1 MGRCTCADPI
11 LDTSEVTFGATMGR
25 SLRQSVMS
33 NAGRRTQLLTR
44 GSWPFLGLLV
54 VLAFLGHDALMAAPS
69 PALAAERPSLARTLE
84 APETHA
90 WNPLAH
96 GCEIGR
102 AAALKTQDVT
112 LRQSTTTVVI
122 GHPVLLR
129 PAGLPSYAA
138 PTQARSPTAQRAV
151 LQVFR
156 I

>member
-1 MGRCTCADPI
+1 
-11 LDTSEVTFGATMGR
+11 
-25 SLRQSVMS
+25 MS
-33 NAGRRTQLLTR
+33 NLGRRTRPMMR

-84 APETHA
+84 APEAHA
-90 WNPLAH
+90 WNPLSH
-96 GCEIGR
+96 GCDIGQ
-102 AAALKTQDVT
+102 AAALKTPDVP
-112 LRQSTTTVVI
+112 LRQSTTAVVI
-122 GHPVLLR
+122 GHPVLIQ